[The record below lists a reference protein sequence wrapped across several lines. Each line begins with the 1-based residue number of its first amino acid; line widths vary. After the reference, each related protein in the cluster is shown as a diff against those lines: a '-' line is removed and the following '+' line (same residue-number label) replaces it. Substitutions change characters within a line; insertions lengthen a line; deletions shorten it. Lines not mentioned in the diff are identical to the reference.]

1 MYFSTSIELLPL
13 DIQQLITELSTKLKQ
28 QYPNTKV
35 EIDENG
41 TQIYTDIN
49 LDLLTNDQPD
59 DTTIEVP
66 PEPSIP
72 ILEMEGWTEHE
83 QRIILGINGL
93 ISAGP
98 TLGTP
103 IKWPASEEYLF
114 MYTFDLDN
122 NQYTKASIYFEIGRI
137 LTDLT
142 NGLKTKTRITEAK
155 NLYQQYITS
164 TNAKHQSI
172 LAMRIYE
179 YFKNYETLLTTK
191 DIDNYLS
198 INAIARIN
206 LNSSNSLS
214 SRFSEY
220 FSYLSQ
226 TFIGEH

>member
-1 MYFSTSIELLPL
+1 MYFSTPIELLPL
-13 DIQQLITELSTKLKQ
+13 DIQQLIIELSTKLKQ
-28 QYPNTKV
+28 QCPNAKV
-35 EIDENG
+35 EIDENE

-49 LDLLTNDQPD
+49 LDLLTDDQPD
-59 DTTIEVP
+59 DTTVEVS

-98 TLGTP
+98 TLGTL

-142 NGLKTKTRITEAK
+142 NGLKTKARITEAK

-172 LAMRIYE
+172 FAMRIYK
-179 YFKNYETLLTTK
+179 YFKNYEMLLTIK

-206 LNSSNSLS
+206 LNSSNSLN

-220 FSYLSQ
+220 FSFLSQ